1 MLSQYIVSSPL
12 SILEYA
18 ASHCRSGWLL
28 LFSIDHERCYGQ
40 GCDGL
45 AEPQSLIWNIQRAD
59 KTEAVEKS
67 GLVRLTLKKDEDNWL
82 LHKVIVPENL
92 VEKLNSLKTD
102 FCF

>member
-1 MLSQYIVSSPL
+1 MY
-12 SILEYA
+12 
-18 ASHCRSGWLL
+18 CRNNFEVIAVAFEELQVDLPAKGEATAQITVRL
-28 LFSIDHERCYGQ
+28 
-40 GCDGL
+40 
-45 AEPQSLIWNIQRAD
+45 NMNRAD

-67 GLVRLTLKKDEDNWL
+67 GQVRLTLKKDEDNWL